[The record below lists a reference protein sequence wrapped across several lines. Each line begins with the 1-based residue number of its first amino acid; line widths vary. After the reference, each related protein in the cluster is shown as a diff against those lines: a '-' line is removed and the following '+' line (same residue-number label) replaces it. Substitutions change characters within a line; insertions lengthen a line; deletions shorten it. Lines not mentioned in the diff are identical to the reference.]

1 MRSMAAVY
9 ATANSS
15 HPLATKSVIS
25 GGLLGAADVAC
36 QQSEAAPSAIDWA
49 RTARMAAWG
58 LLVNGPSGHTFYR
71 ALDKWV
77 RGSTASAIATKIAVD
92 QLLYTP
98 PLTAGFFGFMSLGAG
113 CSSTEAMHVVRRE
126 TWPTLLYNWSFW
138 GVAHIV
144 TFAAIP
150 LEHRVAWVAA
160 KNFVWSCFLSWRLG
174 NLDGQQSLETASS
187 TSPAS

>member
-1 MRSMAAVY
+1 MKRSHRTRVGCEFIFFIHGRIGGLRRVDHHALSTLAAYVVPMRSMAAVY

-15 HPLATKSVIS
+15 HQLATKSVIS

-77 RGSTASAIATKIAVD
+77 RG
-92 QLLYTP
+92 
-98 PLTAGFFGFMSLGAG
+98 
-113 CSSTEAMHVVRRE
+113 
-126 TWPTLLYNWSFW
+126 
-138 GVAHIV
+138 
-144 TFAAIP
+144 
-150 LEHRVAWVAA
+150 
-160 KNFVWSCFLSWRLG
+160 
-174 NLDGQQSLETASS
+174 
-187 TSPAS
+187 